1 MGADLFWWGSGVI
14 ATFGALLGVVGIIVA
29 RLQVRDLAASP
40 SRTPMPYRVML
51 QRRRE
56 CGRRRL
62 TMRGMTHRQAS
73 SPG

>member
-1 MGADLFWWGSGVI
+1 MGADLFWWGSGI
-14 ATFGALLGVVGIIVA
+14 ITMFGALLGVVGFIVT
-29 RLQVRDLAASP
+29 RLQVRDHAASP
-40 SRTPMPYRVML
+40 CWAPMPYRVML

>member
-14 ATFGALLGVVGIIVA
+14 TMSGALLGVVGFIVT
-29 RLQVRDLAASP
+29 RLQVRDHAASP
-40 SRTPMPYRVML
+40 CWAPMPYRLML

-56 CGRRRL
+56 RERRRL
-62 TMRGMTHRQAS
+62 AMCGKAHRQAS